1 MSYTIRQTY
10 INHRTGES
18 WTRLLKRRWKTLR
31 GAEKAAQA
39 FYRWVTMPD
48 GKARTEE
55 SYAEVVIMPDCP
67 GNKGNGL
74 S

>member
-1 MSYTIRQTY
+1 MCYAIRQTY

-18 WTRLLKRRWKTLR
+18 WTRILKRRWKTLR

-48 GKARTEE
+48 GKTRTEE
-55 SYAEVVIMPDCP
+55 SDAEIIT
-67 GNKGNGL
+67 L
-74 S
+74 SAPHKDEGGC